1 MNKAYY
7 TKNSSDYWAVSTTR
21 NENLT
26 NNFLWSRAKDKKKRT
41 KKKLDEHAELFCQ
54 SFLDFLVAVAVGK
67 SQSCFAKA
75 FLTFSL
81 LYIGNPKLPRYL
93 YF

>member
-1 MNKAYY
+1 MK
-7 TKNSSDYWAVSTTR
+7 TL
-21 NENLT
+21 LT
-26 NNFLWSRAKDKKKRT
+26 ISFGVVQRTEKKRT

-54 SFLDFLVAVAVGK
+54 SFLDFLVAVAVGE

-81 LYIGNPKLPRYL
+81 LYIGNPKLSRYL

>member
-21 NENLT
+21 NLT
-26 NNFLWSRAKDKKKRT
+26 NNFLWSRAKDRKVKD

>member
-26 NNFLWSRAKDKKKRT
+26 NNFLFSVVQRTEKKKDKKKS
-41 KKKLDEHAELFCQ
+41 LMNM
-54 SFLDFLVAVAVGK
+54 
-67 SQSCFAKA
+67 QSCFAKA
-75 FLTFSL
+75 FWTFLLLSPLAKARVVSL
-81 LYIGNPKLPRYL
+81 KH
-93 YF
+93 F

>member
-1 MNKAYY
+1 MK
-7 TKNSSDYWAVSTTR
+7 TL
-21 NENLT
+21 LT
-26 NNFLWSRAKDKKKRT
+26 ISFGVVQRTEKKRT

-81 LYIGNPKLPRYL
+81 LYIGNPKLSRYL